1 MIQIDILYLQISLG
15 TRDRNRTYDT
25 QFRKL
30 VLYPLSYARKIWM
43 VLLYNRGR
51 RVSKIAN
58 CSIITVSMENKIK
71 QYEREIKAQTEK
83 VTGLEECIRLST
95 YHQEMVANFQ
105 HERLIHLIIMLF
117 FVIVSLGLIGGL
129 MYSVCYFGLTAMM
142 IPYYLLTLIV
152 VILTFFYVKHY
163 YFLENHVQ
171 ELYEYTKKIYDLMD
185 DSGKNKK

>member
-1 MIQIDILYLQISLG
+1 
-15 TRDRNRTYDT
+15 
-25 QFRKL
+25 
-30 VLYPLSYARKIWM
+30 
-43 VLLYNRGR
+43 
-51 RVSKIAN
+51 
-58 CSIITVSMENKIK
+58 MENKIK

-83 VTGLEECIRLST
+83 VTDLEECIRLST

-129 MYSVCYFGLTAMM
+129 VYSVYYFGLTVMM